1 MAVAAIGTTTGQKPD
16 QKEARRGIKG
26 NSPDVLAML
35 SQDDP

>member
-1 MAVAAIGTTTGQKPD
+1 MAVAAIATTTG